1 MNCNL
6 LIIITVSV
14 LYLSLCLNVCLALAP
29 KDVQMILFKLTAI
42 EEQQKHQTRMLQSLM
57 NSSNGGGDDWKLPE
71 DVSLPLNS
79 LESLNQLEE
88 VLKQKEN

>member
-1 MNCNL
+1 
-6 LIIITVSV
+6 
-14 LYLSLCLNVCLALAP
+14 
-29 KDVQMILFKLTAI
+29 
-42 EEQQKHQTRMLQSLM
+42 MLQSLM

-88 VLKQKEN
+88 VLKQKEKLKALVTIYFLTLYYTVLHSLKAQFG

>member
-1 MNCNL
+1 
-6 LIIITVSV
+6 
-14 LYLSLCLNVCLALAP
+14 
-29 KDVQMILFKLTAI
+29 MILFKLTAI

-88 VLKQKEN
+88 VLKQKEKLKALVTIYFLTLYYTVLHSLKAQFG

>member
-42 EEQQKHQTRMLQSLM
+42 E
-57 NSSNGGGDDWKLPE
+57 
-71 DVSLPLNS
+71 
-79 LESLNQLEE
+79 
-88 VLKQKEN
+88 